1 MALGLRKLLPNLM
14 ARTITGLG
22 YISIILLGIFTENIG
37 LLGVIFFLF
46 SALGCFEFQ
55 TITRI
60 NRLTL
65 VLKILHSLMAG
76 CIFYIVYR
84 FVTLPG
90 GDAAAHSRA
99 AIIAALPY
107 IAYILFYV
115 IGEMYRS
122 RSNPVTEVAY
132 AFFSHLYIAVP
143 LALLMLLCSE
153 EFAASWAGYGLPFE
167 KTFWLLPV
175 FVFVWLNDTGAYG
188 VGTLIGKHKLW
199 ESISPKKTIEGTV
212 GGIAFS
218 VIAGVVFY
226 LLFPAVTTLAHW
238 IILAVLVSSFSTW
251 GDLFE
256 SYLKRAVGV
265 KDSGNILP
273 GHGGILDRIDSLL
286 FAAIPAYI
294 FINIIIMM

>member
-1 MALGLRKLLPNLM
+1 MAEKHLSNLL
-14 ARTITGLG
+14 ARTITGIA

-60 NRLTL
+60 NHYTL

-76 CIFYIVYR
+76 CIFFIVYN
-84 FVTLPG
+84 FVTLPQNVTPI
-90 GDAAAHSRA
+90 HNRE
-99 AIIAALPY
+99 AIISALPY
-107 IAYILFYV
+107 IAYVLFYL

-122 RSNPVTEVAY
+122 RRDPIREVSF

-143 LALLMLLCSE
+143 LALLMMLCTDE
-153 EFAASWAGYGLPFE
+153 LAVSWQAYALPFE
-167 KTFWLLPV
+167 KTFWLLPI
-175 FVFVWLNDTGAYG
+175 FAFVWLNDTGAYVFG
-188 VGTLIGKHKLW
+188 SLLGKHKLW
-199 ESISPKKTIEGTV
+199 EEISPKKTKEGTA
-212 GGIAFS
+212 GGVFMSAL
-218 VIAGVVFY
+218 AGVVFY
-226 LLFPAVTTLAHW
+226 LIFPTVTTLLNW
-238 IILAVLVSSFSTW
+238 TILAVLVSGFSTF

-256 SYLKRAVGV
+256 SYLKRTVGV

-294 FINIIIMM
+294 FINITILI

>member
-1 MALGLRKLLPNLM
+1 MAGKHLSNLL
-14 ARTITGLG
+14 ARTITGIA
-22 YISIILLGIFTENIG
+22 YISVILLGIFTENIG

-60 NRLTL
+60 NSHTL

-76 CIFYIVYR
+76 CIFFIVYK
-84 FVTLPG
+84 FVTLPEG
-90 GDAAAHSRA
+90 AGTVHSRA

-107 IAYILFYV
+107 IAYVLYYI
-115 IGEMYRS
+115 IGEMYRN
-122 RSNPVTEVAY
+122 RPDPIREVSF

-143 LALLMLLCSE
+143 LALLMMLCTSE
-153 EFAASWAGYGLPFE
+153 LGESWKEYGLPFE
-167 KTFWLLPV
+167 KTFWLLPI
-175 FVFVWLNDTGAYG
+175 FAFVWLNDTGAY
-188 VGTLIGKHKLW
+188 VIGSLFGRHKLW
-199 ESISPKKTIEGTV
+199 EEISPKKTKEGSA
-212 GGIAFS
+212 GGILGA
-218 VIAGVVFY
+218 VIGGVIFY
-226 LLFPAVTTLAHW
+226 LLFPAVTSLLNW
-238 IILAVLVSSFSTW
+238 IIMAVLVSAFSTW

-256 SYLKRAVGV
+256 SYIKRAVGV

-294 FINIIIMM
+294 FINIIILI